1 LDRLTQIT
9 NRDSADFSQSFT
21 YDAADNVTSNSAV
34 GSYSYPAPTGPRPH
48 AVTQAGN
55 QSYTYDARG
64 NMTAGGGRTMT
75 YDGLDRPV
83 SVTRAGTTTTF
94 TYGPDGAR
102 LKKVSGGQTT
112 LYLGADE
119 EITPEG
125 RKIRHPHAGVREV
138 DGTLNWLQSDHL
150 ASIRLMTDGSGAVI
164 AENHYR
170 PYGQRSELQQAAN
183 LPRESKG
190 WIGERD
196 DPETGLT
203 YLNARYYD
211 PILARFVSPDWFDPT
226 KQGVGTNRY
235 AYAGNNP
242 VAFKDPSGNSTYV
255 EQDEENKG
263 EYFVR
268 QVMRDDDLGIYVIG
282 GDLEDR
288 WEKIGETRFWDS
300 FVSPETGRAVGKIYK
315 DKEIDKYYDNLVEQ
329 ASGES
334 SFTVAWKSL
343 PGGEYDLKS
352 TFPGHEGRSYHGFLL
367 DGTYTSLREAGNI
380 LAGQNAAMQGIA
392 FKDYQQMAG
401 RLHAS
406 DSLLSAGWNQ
416 VSGNVMGPP
425 PNYGENDYQR
435 TRSEYGYLKGYIQQ
449 NRIRDFLP

>member
-1 LDRLTQIT
+1 M
-9 NRDSADFSQSFT
+9 
-21 YDAADNVTSNSAV
+21 
-34 GSYSYPAPTGPRPH
+34 RP
-48 AVTQAGN
+48 
-55 QSYTYDARG
+55 SCFLG
-64 NMTAGGGRTMT
+64 NMTAGGGRTMA

-226 KQGVGTNRY
+226 KPGVGTNRY
-235 AYAGNNP
+235 AYAANNP
-242 VAFKDPSGNSTYV
+242 ILFKDP
-255 EQDEENKG
+255 
-263 EYFVR
+263 
-268 QVMRDDDLGIYVIG
+268 
-282 GDLEDR
+282 
-288 WEKIGETRFWDS
+288 
-300 FVSPETGRAVGKIYK
+300 
-315 DKEIDKYYDNLVEQ
+315 
-329 ASGES
+329 
-334 SFTVAWKSL
+334 
-343 PGGEYDLKS
+343 GGELV
-352 TFPGHEGRSYHGFLL
+352 RRVL
-367 DGTYTSLREAGNI
+367 
-380 LAGQNAAMQGIA
+380 
-392 FKDYQQMAG
+392 
-401 RLHAS
+401 
-406 DSLLSAGWNQ
+406 
-416 VSGNVMGPP
+416 
-425 PNYGENDYQR
+425 
-435 TRSEYGYLKGYIQQ
+435 
-449 NRIRDFLP
+449 